1 MNFAKYFEPGWTIY
15 RKTVTQD
22 GAGGIVETYA
32 THAAVL
38 GRMRP
43 LSGNYRNQLMISADK
58 GFYSADHRFYCSPV
72 DILEGDQLKK
82 GSDTYDVKHVA
93 NMMTFDKFYHVD
105 CELTR

>member
-1 MNFAKYFEPGWTIY
+1 MNFAKYFETGWMIY

-22 GAGGIVETYA
+22 GAGGIVETYS

-43 LSGNYRNQLMISADK
+43 LSGNLMVSADK
-58 GFYSADHRFYCSPV
+58 GFYSADHRFYCSPA
-72 DILEGDQLKK
+72 DILEGDQLRK
-82 GSDTYDVKHVA
+82 GSDIYDIKHVA
-93 NMMTFDKFYHVD
+93 NMMTFDKLYHVD